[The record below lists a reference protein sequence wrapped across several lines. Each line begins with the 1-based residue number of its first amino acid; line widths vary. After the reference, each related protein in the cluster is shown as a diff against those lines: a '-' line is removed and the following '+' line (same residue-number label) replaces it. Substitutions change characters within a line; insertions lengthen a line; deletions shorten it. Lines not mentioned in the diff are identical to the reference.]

1 MCFVLNL
8 PLALLKHSMKEYF
21 RFCIWFSG
29 LSIIR
34 RPVSYS
40 LAFKYVYWRASQKGG
55 IYVPGLAVAFVS
67 WNTWSQ
73 EHCTSNRTII
83 WLLVWPHRMIFIH
96 SHSLYNSRIYLHDIS
111 NYLMHIHRATVALD
125 SANFVWT
132 LLRIRLFRQQFMIQ
146 I

>member
-29 LSIIR
+29 LLIIR

-40 LAFKYVYWRASQKGG
+40 LAFKYVYWKASQKGG
-55 IYVPGLAVAFVS
+55 IYVPGPAVAFVS

-73 EHCTSNRTII
+73 EHCTSNRTTHVHSSNHLITRVTPSNDLHTLAFII
-83 WLLVWPHRMIFIH
+83 QESHIFTWYIKLFNAYS
-96 SHSLYNSRIYLHDIS
+96 SHYCR
-111 NYLMHIHRATVALD
+111 
-125 SANFVWT
+125 
-132 LLRIRLFRQQFMIQ
+132 FR
-146 I
+146 